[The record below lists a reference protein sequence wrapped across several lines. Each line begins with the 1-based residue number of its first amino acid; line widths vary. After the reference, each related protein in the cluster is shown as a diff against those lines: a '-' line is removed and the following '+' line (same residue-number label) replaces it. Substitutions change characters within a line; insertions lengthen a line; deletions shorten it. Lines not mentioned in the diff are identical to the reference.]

1 MKAGRNAP
9 NTSGLLPGALLIV
22 VMTMVCQ
29 AEERVPGNSVLGR
42 QNYIEYVPGN
52 LPLVIAVPHGGRLKP
67 GEIPDRVNG
76 VTDIDANTQ
85 ELART
90 IAAVVHAET
99 GRHAH
104 LVVCRLHRSKLDA
117 NRDLA
122 EGAQGSEIAM
132 QAWEEHHRFIEQA
145 CEETVR
151 KFGVAFLIDL
161 HGHGH
166 PDARV
171 ELGYV
176 QSALD
181 LADCEEALNSASA
194 VNASSLRWIVERSD
208 LSHVELLHGPLSLG
222 ALLEKEGFPST
233 PSPRMPVPTEPF
245 FRGGYTIQRHCQS
258 DKNVTGLQ
266 IEANRPRLRDT
277 AENRLRF
284 ARALVKSLQTFF
296 PAHLGMTLGGEPRLR
311 GELSLQ
317 TRMPSGQ

>member
-1 MKAGRNAP
+1 MHVKTLTGLVILVLCVGAG
-9 NTSGLLPGALLIV
+9 
-22 VMTMVCQ
+22 
-29 AEERVPGNSVLGR
+29 AEELTPGNSVFGR
-42 QNYIEYVPGN
+42 QNYIEYVPGD
-52 LPLVIAVPHGGRLKP
+52 LPLVVTVPHGGRLKP
-67 GEIPDRVNG
+67 EEIPDRVNG

-99 GRHAH
+99 GHHVH

-117 NRDLA
+117 NRELA
-122 EGAQGSEIAM
+122 EAAQGSGSAV

-145 CEETVR
+145 CEEAVR

-171 ELGYV
+171 ELGYLHN
-176 QSALD
+176 ALD
-181 LADCEEALNSASA
+181 LADCDEALNQSSY
-194 VNASSLRWIVERSD
+194 VNAGSLRWIVERSE

-222 ALLEKEGFPST
+222 ALLEKEGFPAT

-245 FRGGYTIQRHCQS
+245 FRGGYTIQRHCKS
-258 DKNVTGLQ
+258 DKNVTGVQ

-284 ARALVKSLQTFF
+284 ARALVKSLKDFF
-296 PAHLGMTLGGEPRLR
+296 PAHLGMTLGGELQRKVELSMQAAPPRLSASER
-311 GELSLQ
+311 
-317 TRMPSGQ
+317 